1 MEKISNFY
9 LSNTAITA
17 DGSSEVIQCKGFK
30 SLLLTLTTGT
40 ITGTNPSLDIA
51 VYGQDD
57 SGTFLLID
65 NFPTVFTILANNIH
79 LIVDVENYSAI
90 KLLYDVS
97 GANPSYDF
105 RIMGALSI

>member
-9 LSNTAITA
+9 LRNSAITA

-30 SLLLTLTTGT
+30 TLLLTLTTGA
-40 ITGTNPSLDIA
+40 ITGTNPVLDIA
-51 VYGQDD
+51 IYGQDD

-65 NFPTVFTILANNIH
+65 VFPTVFATLSDNIH
-79 LIVDVENYSAI
+79 LIVNVENYSAF

-97 GANPSYDF
+97 GTNPSYDF
-105 RIMGALSI
+105 RIMGALAI

>member
-9 LSNTAITA
+9 LCNTAITA

-30 SLLLTLTTGT
+30 SLLLTLTTGP
-40 ITGTNPSLDIA
+40 ITGTTPQLDIA

-57 SGTFLLID
+57 SGSFIELD
-65 NFPTVFTILANNIH
+65 NFPTIFTLLGNNLHMI
-79 LIVDVENYSAI
+79 IDIENYSAF

-97 GANPSYDF
+97 GTNPSYDF

>member
-40 ITGTNPSLDIA
+40 ITGTTPQLDIA

-57 SGTFLLID
+57 SGSFLLID
-65 NFPTVFTILANNIH
+65 VFPTVFAVLTDNLH
-79 LIVDVENYSAI
+79 LSVDVTNYSAF
-90 KLLYDVS
+90 KLVYDVS
-97 GANPSYDF
+97 GTNPSYDF

>member
-9 LSNTAITA
+9 LRNTPITA

-30 SLLLTLTTGT
+30 TLLLTLTTGT
-40 ITGTNPSLDIA
+40 ITGTNPSLDIG

-57 SGTFLLID
+57 SGSFLLID
-65 NFPTVFTILANNIH
+65 VFPTVLVTLADNIH

-97 GANPSYDF
+97 GTNPSYNF
-105 RIMGALSI
+105 RIMGALAI